1 MQFSIIVVPVE
12 LSSYSFTGDISVSN
26 PQETKKQTGGQILF
40 GLVARLTFSGS
51 RFNAAPSYSI
61 WRIGLALLLALPR

>member
-12 LSSYSFTGDISVSN
+12 LSSYSFTGDISVSD
-26 PQETKKQTGGQILF
+26 PGDKKQTGGQILF

-51 RFNAAPSYSI
+51 RFNVVPSYSI
-61 WRIGLALLLALPR
+61 WRIDQALLLALPR